1 MNPLRYPIP
10 TMTTATLLIAC
21 DDRPGL
27 VSTFAQFIAANG
39 GNILDADQHTE
50 NDTGRFFMR
59 LVFDT
64 ATFALDEDASRRAL
78 DGLGRN
84 INNMSWQL
92 FMQHRQPRMALLC
105 SKTAHC
111 VYDLLMRYAMGD
123 LPCEIA
129 VVISNH
135 EDLRSVA
142 EHFGVRFE
150 YVPVPEDKQLAE
162 RRHEELLQEL
172 GVDLVVLAR
181 YMQVVS
187 PGFCQRWAG
196 RCINIHHSFLPAFV
210 GARPYH
216 QAFERGVK
224 IIGATAHY
232 VTADLDQG
240 PIIEQDIA
248 HVGHHTSVKELTRLG
263 RDVERQVLAR
273 AVRWHLERRIIIH
286 GNRTVVFA

>member
-1 MNPLRYPIP
+1 MK
-10 TMTTATLLIAC
+10 TATLLIAC
-21 DDRPGL
+21 DDKPGL
-27 VSTFAQFIAANG
+27 VSSFAQFIAANG

-50 NDTGRFFMR
+50 DETGRFFMR

-64 ATFALDEDASRRAL
+64 ETFALDAGATRSAL
-78 DGLGRN
+78 DGLGKSIPN
-84 INNMSWQL
+84 LQWQL
-92 FMQHRQPRMALLC
+92 YMNDGLPRVALFC

-111 VYDLLMRYAMGD
+111 VYDLLVRHVMGD

-129 VVISNH
+129 LVISNH
-135 EDLRSVA
+135 EDLREVA
-142 EHFGVRFE
+142 EHFGVPFKH
-150 YVPVPEDKQLAE
+150 VLVAPADKQAAE
-162 RRHEELLQEL
+162 RRHEELLAEY

-181 YMQVVS
+181 YMQIVGA
-187 PGFCQRWAG
+187 GFCERWAG

-232 VTADLDQG
+232 VTAALDQG

-248 HVGHHTSVKELTRLG
+248 HVGHHASVKELTRLG

-286 GNRTVVFA
+286 QNRTVVFA

>member
-1 MNPLRYPIP
+1 
-10 TMTTATLLIAC
+10 MTTATLLIAC

-27 VSTFAQFIAANG
+27 VSSFSQFIAANG

-50 NDTGRFFMR
+50 HETGRFFMR

-64 ATFALDEDASRRAL
+64 RAFALDESACRRAL
-78 DGLGRN
+78 DGLARSHA
-84 INNMSWQL
+84 NMQWQL
-92 FMQHRQPRMALLC
+92 FMGGVLPKVALFC

-111 VYDLLMRYAMGD
+111 VYDLLVRHAMGD
-123 LPCEIA
+123 LPGRIA
-129 VVISNH
+129 LVISNH

-142 EHFGVRFE
+142 EHFGIPFHH
-150 YVPVPEDKQLAE
+150 VPVTPDDKQQAEQMHDALLAE
-162 RRHEELLQEL
+162 H
-172 GVDLVVLAR
+172 GIDLVVLAR
-181 YMQVVS
+181 YMQVVG
-187 PGFCQRWAG
+187 PGFCERWAG

-210 GARPYH
+210 GAKPYH

-248 HVGHHTSVKELTRLG
+248 HVGHHASVGELTRLG

-273 AVRWHLERRIIIH
+273 AVRWHLERRVIVH
-286 GNRTVVFA
+286 DNRTVVFA

>member
-1 MNPLRYPIP
+1 
-10 TMTTATLLIAC
+10 MTTATLLIAC
-21 DDRPGL
+21 DDKPGL

-50 NDTGRFFMR
+50 DETGRFFMR

-64 ATFALDEDASRRAL
+64 ASFALDEPATRAA
-78 DGLGRN
+78 LGRLSGN
-84 INNMSWQL
+84 IPNMRSQL
-92 FMQHRQPRMALLC
+92 YMGGGPPKVALFC

-111 VYDLLMRYAMGD
+111 VYDLLMRHAMGD

-129 VVISNH
+129 LVVSNH
-135 EDLRSVA
+135 EDLRTVA
-142 EHFGVRFE
+142 DHFGVPFE
-150 YVPVPEDKQLAE
+150 HVPVDNDNKQAAEDKHEQLLSA
-162 RRHEELLQEL
+162 H
-172 GVDLVVLAR
+172 GIDLVVLAR
-181 YMQVVS
+181 YMQILG
-187 PGFCQRWAG
+187 PGFCGRWAG

-232 VTADLDQG
+232 VTVDLDQG

-248 HVGHHTSVKELTRLG
+248 HVGHHCSVKELTRLG

>member
-1 MNPLRYPIP
+1 
-10 TMTTATLLIAC
+10 MTTATLLIAC
-21 DDRPGL
+21 DDKPGL
-27 VSTFAQFIAANG
+27 VSSFAQFISANG
-39 GNILDADQHTE
+39 GNIVDADQHTE
-50 NDTGRFFMR
+50 HETGRFFMR

-64 ATFALDEDASRRAL
+64 ATFALDADATRAAL
-78 DGLGRN
+78 DRLAQTVGR
-84 INNMSWQL
+84 MDWQL
-92 FMQHRQPRMALLC
+92 YMHDAPPRVALLC

-111 VYDLLMRYAMGD
+111 VYDLLMRHAMGD
-123 LPCEIA
+123 LPCEIPLI
-129 VVISNH
+129 ISNH
-135 EDLRSVA
+135 EDQRSVA
-142 EHFGVRFE
+142 EHFGIRFE
-150 YVPVPEDKQLAE
+150 HVPVAPDNKQAAEDTYEK
-162 RRHEELLQEL
+162 LLEAA

-181 YMQVVS
+181 YMQVVG
-187 PGFCQRWAG
+187 PGFCERWSG

-224 IIGATAHY
+224 VIGATAHY
-232 VTADLDQG
+232 VTQDLDQG

-248 HVGHHTSVKELTRLG
+248 HVGHRTSVKELTRLG

>member
-1 MNPLRYPIP
+1 MQ
-10 TMTTATLLIAC
+10 TATLLIAC
-21 DDRPGL
+21 DDKPGL
-27 VSTFAQFIAANG
+27 VSSFSQFIAANG

-50 NDTGRFFMR
+50 HETNQFFMR

-64 ATFALDEDASRRAL
+64 AGFALDESACRSAL
-78 DGLGRN
+78 DRLAST
-84 INNMSWQL
+84 IDNMRWDLHMGGDLPKVAL
-92 FMQHRQPRMALLC
+92 FC

-111 VYDLLMRYAMGD
+111 VYDLLVRHAMGE
-123 LPCEIA
+123 LPGEIA
-129 VVISNH
+129 LVISNH
-135 EDLRSVA
+135 DDLHEVADHFGIPFKHVPVEKDNKQAAEDQHETLLA
-142 EHFGVRFE
+142 EHGI
-150 YVPVPEDKQLAE
+150 
-162 RRHEELLQEL
+162 
-172 GVDLVVLAR
+172 DLVVLAR
-181 YMQVVS
+181 YMQIVG
-187 PGFCQRWAG
+187 PGFCERWAG

-210 GARPYH
+210 GAKPYH

-248 HVGHHTSVKELTRLG
+248 HVGHHASVKELTRLG

-286 GNRTVVFA
+286 NNRTVVFA

>member
-1 MNPLRYPIP
+1 MSTN
-10 TMTTATLLIAC
+10 TATLLIAC

-27 VSTFAQFIAANG
+27 VSGFAQFIAANG

-50 NDTGRFFMR
+50 ADTGRFFMR
-59 LVFDT
+59 LVFETD
-64 ATFALDEDASRRAL
+64 TFALDAPAARSAL
-78 DGLGRN
+78 DGLART
-84 INNMSWQL
+84 IANMRWQL
-92 FMQHRQPRMALLC
+92 YMQEGRPRVALLC
-105 SKTAHC
+105 SRTAHC
-111 VYDLLMRYAMGD
+111 VYDLLVRHAMGD

-150 YVPVPEDKQLAE
+150 YVPVPPDDKGAAELRQEQLLAE
-162 RRHEELLQEL
+162 HK
-172 GVDLVVLAR
+172 VDLVVLAR

-187 PGFCQRWAG
+187 PGFCERWAG

-210 GARPYH
+210 GAKPYH

-240 PIIEQDIA
+240 PIIEQDVA

-273 AVRWHLERRIIIH
+273 AVRWHLERRVIIH

>member
-1 MNPLRYPIP
+1 MK
-10 TMTTATLLIAC
+10 TATLLIVC
-21 DDRPGL
+21 DDKPGL
-27 VSTFAQFIAANG
+27 VSSFAQFIAANG

-50 NDTGRFFMR
+50 DETNQFFMR

-64 ATFALDEDASRRAL
+64 AGFALDEPACRSAL
-78 DGLGRN
+78 DGLSRN
-84 INNMSWQL
+84 IPNMRWQL
-92 FMQHRQPRMALLC
+92 FMGGNLPKVALFC

-111 VYDLLMRYAMGD
+111 VYDLLVRHAMGE
-123 LPCEIA
+123 LPGEVA
-129 VVISNH
+129 LVISNH
-135 EDLRSVA
+135 DDLRQVA
-142 EHFGVRFE
+142 EHFGIPFKH
-150 YVPVPEDKQLAE
+150 VPVDKDNKQAAEDEHEKLLAE
-162 RRHEELLQEL
+162 H
-172 GVDLVVLAR
+172 GIDLVVLAR
-181 YMQVVS
+181 YMQIVG
-187 PGFCQRWAG
+187 PGFCGRWAG

-248 HVGHHTSVKELTRLG
+248 HVGHHASVKELTRLG

-286 GNRTVVFA
+286 NNRTAVFA

>member
-1 MNPLRYPIP
+1 MN
-10 TMTTATLLIAC
+10 TATLLIAC
-21 DDRPGL
+21 DDKPGL
-27 VSTFAQFIAANG
+27 VSSFAQFIAANG

-50 NDTGRFFMR
+50 HETNQFFMR

-64 ATFALDEDASRRAL
+64 AGFALDETATRDALERLAGNIPNLRCQLYMGGQLPKVAL
-78 DGLGRN
+78 
-84 INNMSWQL
+84 
-92 FMQHRQPRMALLC
+92 FC

-111 VYDLLMRYAMGD
+111 VYDLLVRHAMGD
-123 LPCEIA
+123 LPGQIGL
-129 VVISNH
+129 VISNH
-135 EDLRSVA
+135 DDLREVADHFGIPFKHVPVNMDNKQAAEDEHEKLLA
-142 EHFGVRFE
+142 EH
-150 YVPVPEDKQLAE
+150 DI
-162 RRHEELLQEL
+162 
-172 GVDLVVLAR
+172 DLVVLAR
-181 YMQVVS
+181 YMQIVN
-187 PGFCQRWAG
+187 PGFCERWAG

-210 GARPYH
+210 GAKPYH

-273 AVRWHLERRIIIH
+273 AVRWHLERRVIIH
-286 GNRTVVFA
+286 NNRTVVFA

>member
-1 MNPLRYPIP
+1 MS
-10 TMTTATLLIAC
+10 TTTLLIAC

-27 VSTFAQFIAANG
+27 VSTFSQFIAANG

-50 NDTGRFFMR
+50 DQTGKFYMR
-59 LVFDT
+59 LVYDT
-64 ATFALDEDASRRAL
+64 ASFALDDPAARSAL
-78 DGLGRN
+78 DGLSQN
-84 INNMSWQL
+84 IANMHWQL
-92 FMQHRQPRMALLC
+92 HADDPAPRVALFC

-111 VYDLLMRYAMGD
+111 VYDLLVREAMGE
-123 LPCEIA
+123 LPGEIA

-135 EDLRSVA
+135 QALREVA
-142 EHFGVRFE
+142 EHFGKPFE
-150 YVPVPEDKQLAE
+150 HVPVEKQNKPAVEAKHQRILEA
-162 RRHEELLQEL
+162 HH
-172 GVDLVVLAR
+172 VDLVVLAR
-181 YMQVVS
+181 YMQVVGE
-187 PGFCQRWAG
+187 GFCKAWAG
-196 RCINIHHSFLPAFV
+196 RCINIHHSFLPAFI

-248 HVGHHTSVKELTRLG
+248 HLGRHSSVKELTRLG

-273 AVRWHLERRIIIH
+273 AVRWHLEHRVIIH

>member
-1 MNPLRYPIP
+1 
-10 TMTTATLLIAC
+10 MTTATLLIAC
-21 DDRPGL
+21 DDKPGL

-50 NDTGRFFMR
+50 AETGRFFMR
-59 LVFDT
+59 LVYDT
-64 ATFALDEDASRRAL
+64 QTFALDEASSRSAL
-78 DGLGRN
+78 DGLARN
-84 INNMSWQL
+84 IPNMAWQL
-92 FMQHRQPRMALLC
+92 FMAGRPPKVALFC
-105 SKTAHC
+105 SKTPHC
-111 VYDLLMRYAMGD
+111 VYDLLMRHAMGE
-123 LPCEIA
+123 LPAEVA
-129 VVISNH
+129 LVISNH
-135 EDLRSVA
+135 GDLRSVA
-142 EHFGVRFE
+142 EHFGVPFE
-150 YVPVPEDKQLAE
+150 HVPVDKANKQAAEDQHEQLLAE
-162 RRHEELLQEL
+162 H

-181 YMQVVS
+181 YMQIVG
-187 PGFCQRWAG
+187 PGFCERWAG

-248 HVGHHTSVKELTRLG
+248 HVGHRTSVKELTRLG

-273 AVRWHLERRIIIH
+273 AVRWHLERRVIIH

>member
-1 MNPLRYPIP
+1 MQN
-10 TMTTATLLIAC
+10 ATLLIAC
-21 DDRPGL
+21 DDKPGL

-50 NDTGRFFMR
+50 HETGQFFMR

-64 ATFALDEDASRRAL
+64 AGFALDEAASRSAL
-78 DGLGRN
+78 DRLSGN
-84 INNMSWQL
+84 IPNMRWQL
-92 FMQHRQPRMALLC
+92 FMGGQPPKVALFC

-111 VYDLLMRYAMGD
+111 VYDLLVRHAMGE

-129 VVISNH
+129 LVISNH
-135 EDLRSVA
+135 EDLREVA
-142 EHFGVRFE
+142 DHFGIPFKH
-150 YVPVPEDKQLAE
+150 VPVDKDNKQAAEDK
-162 RRHEELLQEL
+162 HEELLDAH
-172 GVDLVVLAR
+172 GIDLVVLAR
-181 YMQVVS
+181 YMQIVG
-187 PGFCQRWAG
+187 PGFCERWAG

-210 GARPYH
+210 GAKPYH

-232 VTADLDQG
+232 VTPDLDQG

-248 HVGHHTSVKELTRLG
+248 HVGHHASVSELTRLG

-273 AVRWHLERRIIIH
+273 AVRWHLECRVIIH

>member
-1 MNPLRYPIP
+1 
-10 TMTTATLLIAC
+10 MTTATLLIAC
-21 DDRPGL
+21 DDKPGL

-59 LVFDT
+59 LVYDT
-64 ATFALDEDASRRAL
+64 ATFALDEPSSRSAF
-78 DGLGRN
+78 DGLARN
-84 INNMSWQL
+84 IPNMQWQL
-92 FMQHRQPRMALLC
+92 FMDGRLPRVALFC

-111 VYDLLMRYAMGD
+111 VYDILMRHAMGD

-129 VVISNH
+129 LVISNH

-150 YVPVPEDKQLAE
+150 HVPVPPEAKAPEAKQAAE
-162 RRHEELLQEL
+162 RRHEALLAEA

-181 YMQVVS
+181 YMQIVA
-187 PGFCQRWAG
+187 PGFCERWAG

>member
-1 MNPLRYPIP
+1 MS
-10 TMTTATLLIAC
+10 TTSLLIAC

-27 VSTFAQFIAANG
+27 VSTFSQFIAESG

-50 NDTGRFFMR
+50 HETGKFYMR
-59 LVFDT
+59 LVYDT
-64 ATFALDEDASRRAL
+64 AGFALDDAATRAAL
-78 DGLGRN
+78 DRLARD
-84 INNMSWQL
+84 IPAMHWQL
-92 FMQHRQPRMALLC
+92 HPSDPAPKLALFC

-111 VYDLLMRYAMGD
+111 VYDLLVREAMGD
-123 LPCEIA
+123 LPGQIA

-135 EDLRSVA
+135 ADLREVA
-142 EHFGVRFE
+142 EHFGKPFE
-150 YVPVPEDKQLAE
+150 HVPVPPEAKADAEARHEQILAE
-162 RRHEELLQEL
+162 H
-172 GVDLVVLAR
+172 GIDLVVLAR
-181 YMQVVS
+181 YMQIVG
-187 PGFCQRWAG
+187 PGFCERWAG

-210 GARPYH
+210 GASPYR

-248 HVGHHTSVKELTRLG
+248 HVGSHASVQDLTRLG

-273 AVRWHLERRIIIH
+273 AVRWHLERRVIIQ

>member
-1 MNPLRYPIP
+1 MK
-10 TMTTATLLIAC
+10 TATLLIAC

-27 VSTFAQFIAANG
+27 VSSFAQFIAANG

-50 NDTGRFFMR
+50 HETNRFFMR

-64 ATFALDEDASRRAL
+64 ADFALDEPACKSAL
-78 DGLGRN
+78 DRLAGTVG
-84 INNMSWQL
+84 NMYWQL
-92 FMQHRQPRMALLC
+92 FMSEALPRVALFC

-111 VYDLLMRYAMGD
+111 VYDLLVRHAMGD
-123 LPCEIA
+123 LPGQIA
-129 VVISNH
+129 LVISNH
-135 EDLRSVA
+135 DDLRDVA
-142 EHFGVRFE
+142 EHFGIPFKH
-150 YVPVPEDKQLAE
+150 VPVDKYNKQAAEDQHEKLLAE
-162 RRHEELLQEL
+162 H
-172 GVDLVVLAR
+172 GIDLVVLAR
-181 YMQVVS
+181 YMQIVS
-187 PGFCQRWAG
+187 PGFCERWAG

-232 VTADLDQG
+232 VTQDLDQG

-248 HVGHHTSVKELTRLG
+248 HVGQHTSVKELTRLG

-286 GNRTVVFA
+286 NNRTVVFA

>member
-1 MNPLRYPIP
+1 DE
-10 TMTTATLLIAC
+10 TAC
-21 DDRPGL
+21 R
-27 VSTFAQFIAANG
+27 S
-39 GNILDADQHTE
+39 
-50 NDTGRFFMR
+50 
-59 LVFDT
+59 
-64 ATFALDEDASRRAL
+64 AL
-78 DGLGRN
+78 DGLSRN
-84 INNMSWQL
+84 IPNMRWELYMGGGLPRLAL
-92 FMQHRQPRMALLC
+92 FC

-111 VYDLLMRYAMGD
+111 VYDLLVRHAMGD
-123 LPCEIA
+123 LPGEIA
-129 VVISNH
+129 LVVSNH
-135 EDLRSVA
+135 EDLRDVA
-142 EHFGVRFE
+142 KHFGIPFKHVQ
-150 YVPVPEDKQLAE
+150 VDKDNKQAAEDEHETLLAE
-162 RRHEELLQEL
+162 Y
-172 GVDLVVLAR
+172 GIDLVVLAR
-181 YMQVVS
+181 YMQVVGE
-187 PGFCQRWAG
+187 GFCERWAG

-286 GNRTVVFA
+286 NNRTVVFA

>member
-1 MNPLRYPIP
+1 MN
-10 TMTTATLLIAC
+10 TATLLIAC
-21 DDRPGL
+21 DDKPGL
-27 VSTFAQFIAANG
+27 VSSFAQFIAANG

-50 NDTGRFFMR
+50 HETNQFFMR

-64 ATFALDEDASRRAL
+64 AGFALDEQATRDAL
-78 DGLGRN
+78 DRLAGN
-84 INNMSWQL
+84 IPNLRCQL
-92 FMQHRQPRMALLC
+92 YMGQTKPKVALFC

-111 VYDLLMRYAMGD
+111 VYDLLVRHAMGD
-123 LPCEIA
+123 LPGEIA
-129 VVISNH
+129 LVISNH
-135 EDLRSVA
+135 DDLREVA
-142 EHFGVRFE
+142 NHFGIPFKH
-150 YVPVPEDKQLAE
+150 VPVPPEASLEDKQAAERQHEKLLAE
-162 RRHEELLQEL
+162 HDI
-172 GVDLVVLAR
+172 DLVVLAR
-181 YMQVVS
+181 YMQIV
-187 PGFCQRWAG
+187 GQDFCERWAG

-210 GARPYH
+210 GAKPYH

-248 HVGHHTSVKELTRLG
+248 HVGHHSSVKELTRLG

-286 GNRTVVFA
+286 NNRTVVFA

>member
-1 MNPLRYPIP
+1 
-10 TMTTATLLIAC
+10 MTTATLLIAC
-21 DDRPGL
+21 DDKPGL

-50 NDTGRFFMR
+50 DDTGRFFMR
-59 LVFDT
+59 LVYDT
-64 ATFALDEDASRRAL
+64 ATFALDESASRASL
-78 DGLGRN
+78 DGLARS
-84 INNMSWQL
+84 IANMRWQL
-92 FMQHRQPRMALLC
+92 FMGHRPTRVALFC
-105 SKTAHC
+105 SRTPHC
-111 VYDLLMRYAMGD
+111 VYDLLMRHAMGD
-123 LPCEIA
+123 LPGQIA
-129 VVISNH
+129 LVISNH
-135 EDLRSVA
+135 DDLRSVA
-142 EHFGVRFE
+142 DHFGIPFE
-150 YVPVPEDKQLAE
+150 HVPVPPEDKDAAE
-162 RRHEELLQEL
+162 RRHEALLTQY
-172 GVDLVVLAR
+172 GIDLVVLAR
-181 YMQVVS
+181 YMQIVA
-187 PGFCQRWAG
+187 PGFCERWAG

-240 PIIEQDIA
+240 PIIEQDIV

-273 AVRWHLERRIIIH
+273 AVRWHLERRVIIH

>member
-1 MNPLRYPIP
+1 MN
-10 TMTTATLLIAC
+10 TATLLIAC
-21 DDRPGL
+21 DDKPGL
-27 VSTFAQFIAANG
+27 VSSFAQFIAANG

-50 NDTGRFFMR
+50 HETNQFFMR

-64 ATFALDEDASRRAL
+64 AGFALDEAGTRAAL
-78 DGLGRN
+78 DRLADN
-84 INNMSWQL
+84 IPNLRCQL
-92 FMQHRQPRMALLC
+92 YMGSEKPKVALFC

-111 VYDLLMRYAMGD
+111 VYDLLVRHAMGD
-123 LPCEIA
+123 LPGQIA
-129 VVISNH
+129 LVISNH
-135 EDLRSVA
+135 DDLREVADHFGIPFKHIPVLPEEKDAAEQQHEALLA
-142 EHFGVRFE
+142 EH
-150 YVPVPEDKQLAE
+150 DI
-162 RRHEELLQEL
+162 
-172 GVDLVVLAR
+172 DLVVLAR
-181 YMQVVS
+181 YMQIV
-187 PGFCQRWAG
+187 GKEFCERWAG

-210 GARPYH
+210 GAKPYH

-286 GNRTVVFA
+286 NNRTVVFA

>member
-1 MNPLRYPIP
+1 
-10 TMTTATLLIAC
+10 MTTATLLIAC
-21 DDRPGL
+21 DDKPGL

-50 NDTGRFFMR
+50 DETGRFFMR

-64 ATFALDEDASRRAL
+64 ASFALDESATRAAL
-78 DGLGRN
+78 DRLSSSIANTRF
-84 INNMSWQL
+84 QL
-92 FMQHRQPRMALLC
+92 FMGGGLPKVALFC

-111 VYDLLMRYAMGD
+111 VYDLLMRHAMGD
-123 LPCEIA
+123 LPCEVA
-129 VVISNH
+129 LVVSNH

-142 EHFGVRFE
+142 EHFGVPFE
-150 YVPVPEDKQLAE
+150 YVPVDRDNKQAAED
-162 RRHEELLQEL
+162 RHEQLLAAH
-172 GVDLVVLAR
+172 GIGLVVLAR
-181 YMQVVS
+181 YMQIVG
-187 PGFCQRWAG
+187 PGFCDRWAG

-224 IIGATAHY
+224 VIGATAHY

-248 HVGHHTSVKELTRLG
+248 HVGHHCSVKELTRLG

>member
-1 MNPLRYPIP
+1 MN
-10 TMTTATLLIAC
+10 TATLLIAC
-21 DDRPGL
+21 DDKPGL
-27 VSTFAQFIAANG
+27 VSSFAQFIAANG

-50 NDTGRFFMR
+50 HETNQFFMR

-64 ATFALDEDASRRAL
+64 DGFVLDEAGTRAALDRLAGNIPNLRCQLYMGGQLPKVAL
-78 DGLGRN
+78 
-84 INNMSWQL
+84 
-92 FMQHRQPRMALLC
+92 FC

-111 VYDLLMRYAMGD
+111 VYDLLVRHAMGD
-123 LPCEIA
+123 LPGQIGL
-129 VVISNH
+129 VISNH
-135 EDLRSVA
+135 DDLREVA
-142 EHFGVRFE
+142 DHFGIPFKH
-150 YVPVPEDKQLAE
+150 VPVHKDNKQAAEDEHEKLLAE
-162 RRHEELLQEL
+162 QDI
-172 GVDLVVLAR
+172 DLVVLAR
-181 YMQVVS
+181 YMQIVG
-187 PGFCQRWAG
+187 PAFCERWAG

-210 GARPYH
+210 GAKPYH
-216 QAFERGVK
+216 QAFDRGVK

-273 AVRWHLERRIIIH
+273 AVRWHLERRVIIH

>member
-1 MNPLRYPIP
+1 MVTN
-10 TMTTATLLIAC
+10 ATLLIAC
-21 DDRPGL
+21 DDKPGL

-50 NDTGRFFMR
+50 AETGRFFMR

-64 ATFALDEDASRRAL
+64 AGFTLDRDATLLALDRLAVGIPNLTAQLHMSDRR
-78 DGLGRN
+78 
-84 INNMSWQL
+84 
-92 FMQHRQPRMALLC
+92 PRVAVFC

-111 VYDLLMRYAMGD
+111 VYDLLVRHAMGEMPAD
-123 LPCEIA
+123 IA

-135 EDLRSVA
+135 NDMRQAA
-142 EHFGVRFE
+142 EHFGVPFQC
-150 YVPVPEDKQLAE
+150 VPVEANNKQATE
-162 RRHEELLQEL
+162 QRHEQILSEHQ
-172 GVDLVVLAR
+172 VDLVVLAR
-181 YMQVVS
+181 YMQIVS
-187 PGFCQRWAG
+187 PAFCATWAG

-210 GARPYH
+210 GAKPYH

-248 HVGHHTSVKELTRLG
+248 HVGRHTSVQELTRLG

-273 AVRWHLERRIIIH
+273 AVRWHLENRIIIH

>member
-1 MNPLRYPIP
+1 MD
-10 TMTTATLLIAC
+10 TATLLIAC
-21 DDRPGL
+21 DDKPGL
-27 VSTFAQFIAANG
+27 VSSFAQFIAANG

-50 NDTGRFFMR
+50 NETGRFFMR

-64 ATFALDEDASRRAL
+64 ATFALDAAATRSAL
-78 DGLGRN
+78 DGLGKS
-84 INNMSWQL
+84 IPNMHWQL
-92 FMQHRQPRMALLC
+92 FMSTAPPRVALFC
-105 SKTAHC
+105 SKTPHC
-111 VYDLLMRYAMGD
+111 VYDLLMRHAMGE
-123 LPCEIA
+123 LPCEIPLI
-129 VVISNH
+129 ISNH

-142 EHFGVRFE
+142 EHFGIRFE
-150 YVPVPEDKQLAE
+150 HVPVDKDKKQAAEDTHRK
-162 RRHEELLQEL
+162 LLEAA
-172 GVDLVVLAR
+172 GIDLVVLAR
-181 YMQVVS
+181 YMQIVS
-187 PGFCQRWAG
+187 PGFCERWAG

-210 GARPYH
+210 GAKPYH
-216 QAFERGVK
+216 QAFDRGVK

>member
-1 MNPLRYPIP
+1 MH
-10 TMTTATLLIAC
+10 TATLLIAC

-27 VSTFAQFIAANG
+27 VSSFSQFIADNG

-50 NDTGRFFMR
+50 HETDQFFMR

-64 ATFALDEDASRRAL
+64 AGFALDEPACRVAL
-78 DGLGRN
+78 DRLAAT
-84 INNMSWQL
+84 IDNMRWQL
-92 FMQHRQPRMALLC
+92 FMGGELPKVALFC

-111 VYDLLMRYAMGD
+111 VYDLLVRHAMGE
-123 LPCEIA
+123 LPGEIA
-129 VVISNH
+129 LVISNH
-135 EDLRSVA
+135 DDLCEVA
-142 EHFGVRFE
+142 EHFKIPFE
-150 YVPVPEDKQLAE
+150 LVPVEKDNKQAAEDQHNALLAE
-162 RRHEELLQEL
+162 Y
-172 GVDLVVLAR
+172 GIDLVVLAR
-181 YMQVVS
+181 YMQIVG

-216 QAFERGVK
+216 QAFKRGVK

-286 GNRTVVFA
+286 HNRTVVFA